1 MNRLE
6 ELRKSFYPASVTTLF
21 VGESA
26 PEGGRFFYSSNSS
39 LFHAMKRAFGN
50 RQTFLEDFKK
60 SGFYLD
66 DLVLTPIN
74 KRERRER
81 SRLRQE
87 AVPELAKRLV
97 EYKPK
102 AVVVV
107 MRAILPMV
115 LKAMRMAGIPYEPF
129 CVPHPAFGNWARFSH
144 AMTEII
150 DGLPVATAA
159 IQRTDSRKT
168 ICTSSSSASSTP
180 GPGSAPAT
188 CAPARHRRSIEGA
201 TT

>member
-6 ELRKSFYPASVTTLF
+6 DLRKSFHPDCITTLF

-26 PEGGRFFYSSNSS
+26 PESGRFFYCSNSS

-50 RQTFLEDFKK
+50 RETFLEDFKK
-60 SGFYLD
+60 KGFYLD

-74 KRERRER
+74 KLERRER

-87 AVPELAKRLV
+87 AVPELAKRLI

-107 MRAILPMV
+107 MRDILPMV
-115 LKAMRMAGIPYEPF
+115 REAMRIAGISFQPF
-129 CVPHPAFGNWARFSH
+129 CVPHPAFGNWTRFGN
-144 AMTEII
+144 AMAEITNI
-150 DGLPVATAA
+150 LPVA
-159 IQRTDSRKT
+159 DS
-168 ICTSSSSASSTP
+168 SN
-180 GPGSAPAT
+180 
-188 CAPARHRRSIEGA
+188 
-201 TT
+201 